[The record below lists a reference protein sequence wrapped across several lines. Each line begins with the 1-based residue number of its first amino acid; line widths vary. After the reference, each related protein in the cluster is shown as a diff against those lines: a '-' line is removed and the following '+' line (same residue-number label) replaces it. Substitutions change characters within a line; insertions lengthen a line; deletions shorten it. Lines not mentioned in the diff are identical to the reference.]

1 LCSGQAGLWHDDDCP
16 EPHHESPDPVGLVR
30 SGRRRDRPATG
41 HAGAKPAAPAAAQPR
56 KIPGLSDAGN
66 AIYAKYFGTP
76 DPQLLTIARQQ
87 RTVHASLV
95 SMAMGSSV
103 NLDKLA
109 DLLKQR
115 DTLQAQF
122 RGRQNDLTVT
132 MMHDLSEEDRGIY
145 LRYSLTPSAPK

>member
-1 LCSGQAGLWHDDDCP
+1 MMT
-16 EPHHESPDPVGLVR
+16 VR
-30 SGRRRDRPATG
+30 SRTMKALIPLALFALAGAATAQQPATP
-41 HAGAKPAAPAAAQPR
+41 AKPAAPAAAQPR